1 MTETFREKNNKF
13 RENLFYLLGFFSP
26 ISTAAISI
34 LSMLFLISLLIDFR
48 SLRGIFSLIKTNQV
62 LISILLFFLLHII
75 GFAWLSV
82 EPVNYF
88 KSWIIF
94 FIPLFMVGTRN
105 ISVEK
110 GLYFF
115 LFGCA
120 LISVLNLGYGYIFY
134 DYRELLEGS
143 WKYLTTTHIVL
154 GPANAISFGI
164 AFTMLFFS
172 KFKSSKFYLLL
183 VLMSIF
189 TIGTFYLPGRTGYI
203 LFILVALFLIFYFY
217 NTSLKRFLIAC
228 AVLTTILIAFWQT
241 SPTLSHRAIETST
254 NFTNFES
261 YQDSN
266 KPSSLIERLNFAV
279 NSLNIYF
286 KNPILGYGTG
296 SFKKTYEDL
305 ISDPNSMTD
314 NPHNHHI
321 LILFQFGIPG
331 MIIYFSIFWRQLVF
345 ARTNKSHERLK
356 AVIYLTPLFFIAT
369 NFFDTY
375 FWEHH
380 MQMIF
385 AYLVTLLYRNKIEI
399 EDHKTL

>member
-1 MTETFREKNNKF
+1 MTEVFRKKNNQF

-34 LSMLFLISLLIDFR
+34 LSVLFLISLLFDFR

-75 GFAWLSV
+75 GFTWLSV

-88 KSWIIF
+88 KSWMIF
-94 FIPLFMVGTRN
+94 LIPLFMVGTRK
-105 ISVEK
+105 ISIEK
-110 GLYFF
+110 GLYSF

-120 LISVLNLGYGYIFY
+120 LISFLDLGYAY
-134 DYRELLEGS
+134 LLFDIEQLLIVE
-143 WKYLTTTHIVL
+143 WEYLTTTHIVL

-164 AFTMLFFS
+164 ASTMLFFS
-172 KFKSSKFYLLL
+172 KFKSTKFYLLL
-183 VLMSIF
+183 VLMIIF
-189 TIGTFYLPGRTGYI
+189 TIGIFYFPGRTGYI
-203 LFILVALFLIFYFY
+203 LYILVSLFLILYFY

-228 AVLTTILIAFWQT
+228 AVLTTILMAFWQT
-241 SPTLSHRAIETST
+241 SPTLSYRAIET
-254 NFTNFES
+254 NTNFES
-261 YQDSN
+261 QGSN
-266 KPSSLIERLNFAV
+266 QSSLMKRINYAV
-279 NSLNIYF
+279 NSFNIYL

-296 SFKKTYEDL
+296 SFKKTYEDQV
-305 ISDPNSMTD
+305 SDSNFMTD
-314 NPHNHHI
+314 NPHNHHL

-331 MIIYFSIFWRQLVF
+331 MFIYLLVFWRQLVF
-345 ARTNKSHERLK
+345 ARTNRSHERLK
-356 AVIYLTPLFFIAT
+356 AIIYLVPIFFLVT

-380 MQMIF
+380 MQMIY